1 MGYNREDIVFIVNPH
16 SGKKKSKNLVEKI
29 YKIDSS
35 FTVHV
40 TKSVEEFED
49 FIENNIDNFKVFII
63 AGGDGTINEMVK
75 HLFNRTDKIL
85 AIIPRGS
92 GNGFARE
99 TGFRTN
105 LNQLIDAAYKGDSFL
120 SDVIEINNKKFI
132 NAAGIG
138 FDSCVAH
145 HFAQRKNRG
154 FIGYFFTTLKCMRRF
169 KNFDAKISF
178 DGVKHE
184 DKFKMVTFANTRQFG
199 NNALI
204 APKAN
209 PMSGKL
215 DVVMIKPFPFY
226 YYPIFVVNM
235 FTGRIKDSKYI
246 IYRQVKS
253 DLKIKSI
260 FSKYHIDG
268 DPVEFDKTTVL
279 KIHKASLRVL
289 RTNKTKI

>member
-1 MGYNREDIVFIVNPH
+1 MGYNREDIVFIVNAN
-16 SGKKKSKNLVEKI
+16 SGKKDSKSLVDKI
-29 YKIDSS
+29 FNIDNS
-35 FTVHV
+35 FNVHV

-49 FIENNIDNFKVFII
+49 FIKKNIDNFKVFII

-75 HLFNRTDKIL
+75 YLFNRTDKVL
-85 AIIPRGS
+85 AIIPQGS

-99 TGFRTN
+99 TGFKTK
-105 LNQLIDAAYKGDSFL
+105 LNKLIDSAYKGETYL

-145 HFAQRKNRG
+145 HFAQREKRG
-154 FIGYFFTTLKCMRRF
+154 LIGYFFTTLKCMRKF

-178 DGVKHE
+178 DGINLE

-209 PMSGKL
+209 PRSGKL

-226 YYPIFVVNM
+226 YYPIFVINM

-246 IYRQVKS
+246 IYRQIKS
-253 DLKIKSI
+253 DLKIKSL

-268 DPVEFDKTTVL
+268 DPIEFDKTTVL